1 MEHPDHRTT
10 GQITLDAVYPS
21 ARGVFCAEFYTPTFV
36 DIAPCNG
43 HVAPCRRLGLLGSG
57 TSLLCCRCDE
67 SHSPLATK
75 RSLTLLATPVVSG
88 DVAAADAV
96 VPTDYL
102 AFPLLSPQTTWPS
115 PCCLRLASSPTR
127 YAHASLG
134 NGLGERFPCR
144 PAAHFSTCVPPVG
157 RHCRVLIQH
166 SRGLAPHHGVCMD
179 VQVAAVN
186 AA

>member
-21 ARGVFCAEFYTPTFV
+21 ARGVFWV
-36 DIAPCNG
+36 DIDTY
-43 HVAPCRRLGLLGSG
+43 PCRRLGLLGSVMPL
-57 TSLLCCRCDE
+57 SCCRWDE

-102 AFPLLSPQTTWPS
+102 AFPLLSPQTTWLS
-115 PCCLRLASSPTR
+115 PCCLRLASSLTR
-127 YAHASLG
+127 YAHA
-134 NGLGERFPCR
+134 GLGKGVPCAGRPHTSVLVCR
-144 PAAHFSTCVPPVG
+144 PSAGTVG
-157 RHCRVLIQH
+157 
-166 SRGLAPHHGVCMD
+166 S
-179 VQVAAVN
+179 
-186 AA
+186 